1 MRMGFYE
8 KVRQENVIKYGTRV
22 SSYIPIIINQYSD
35 RTHFIYEIIQN
46 AEDARATYIKF
57 HLYKD
62 RLAIY
67 HNGRPFNEKD
77 VNGVCGI
84 ADGTKEDGTRIG
96 HFGIGFKAVYG
107 YTSTPEIYSGDF
119 CFKIVDYLNPYEI
132 DNSIGIPKSETCVV
146 LPFDK
151 KAVSKD
157 IAFSEIR
164 EALTSKISAE
174 SILMLDSI
182 SDVEI
187 SIDGN
192 RENIRINKEKGSIKG
207 SRNVFDVSLLT
218 THENKQTGEEK
229 EVESNYLFFTDAEE
243 RPTAIVFKVQG
254 KELQE
259 IKNNKIYA
267 FFPMAIESHQS
278 FLIHAPF
285 DTNPARNEILQ
296 GAEYGRNNLV
306 LIDSICMLINL
317 AFIWLRDNGYLSF
330 AGLNKAYPI
339 YEYDESN
346 ILYSI
351 CQNSIDIIN
360 DGEPIL
366 PTNTPGV
373 FKSISEICVPE
384 NMGITNVFSDND
396 LQELTGDKSL
406 FWISKEIST
415 KEYSGFKN
423 FLDKNFNLKTY
434 EWRHLVLKLTATFL
448 KRKRVEWIDLLMFN
462 IESFCVR
469 RGAQQ
474 SHFMDV
480 SNIPFVRLASG
491 EHICARKDGKLQV
504 YLNNPAICANK
515 ISADYLKRESI
526 KSFLQRALGIP
537 VYDIER
543 ETIDKILPK
552 YASKDIAF
560 KTDNHIREN
569 IEDLKEIKDAIGIN
583 PAIIDQLQDKY
594 VVTDG
599 ENWYKPA
606 DLYIRSMDKYRTGY
620 FLVRGIVDIKYLAN
634 SYFDDTVMNI
644 KLDEDFFRKIG
655 CSLGLK
661 SIHADKNEYLRAVKK
676 YIDSKTSQEIN
687 SRVLCKT
694 YISKK
699 WDWSFNFE
707 GFPELFRDITPERSR
722 DIAKFLNGHIQKFD
736 IQGELVGAND
746 QHFSGSGVDSIGAY
760 SMLGLILCHEKWV
773 YINGNPEPQR
783 PVDVDKNDLISGY
796 EPAKRLLNIL
806 PFKEVKNAL
815 FEYLESTYKNKG
827 DVDLIRKMMADPE
840 ELLKLAKAK
849 AKSDAKIAAQEE
861 KKGGLKERYEKADK
875 AQTESTEKDE
885 ESLEI
890 NPISEKGLNKR
901 SEKLEKELIESL
913 NEDTKIARGLHYTRS
928 NCDSNEV
935 KVFLNEQYR
944 GFCQICQKRIQKW
957 NGENYFEAINI
968 IKPHKLYD
976 NLANSMGLGWNTLAL
991 CPNCAA
997 EYNYCS
1003 KKISTFYEQVMSQE
1017 VVPDSEDPIEIYV
1030 EIPEGK
1036 ERRIVYTP
1044 RHFLALKK
1052 AFEVFAEEE

>member
-1 MRMGFYE
+1 MDFYE

-22 SSYIPIIINQYSD
+22 SNYIPIIINQYSD

-46 AEDARATYIKF
+46 AEDAGATYIKF
-57 HLYKD
+57 HLYID

-67 HNGRPFNEKD
+67 HNGRPFNEMD

-119 CFKIVDYLNPYEI
+119 CFKIVDYLNPYKI
-132 DNSIGIPKSETCVV
+132 DNNIGVSVSETCVV

-151 KAVSKD
+151 KTVSED
-157 IAFSEIR
+157 IAFREIR

-182 SDVEI
+182 SDLEI
-187 SIDGN
+187 CIDGN
-192 RENIRINKEKGSIKG
+192 RENVRINKEKRSIKH
-207 SRNVFDVSLLT
+207 SKNVYGISLLT

-243 RPTAIVFKVQG
+243 KPTAIVFKVEG

-296 GAEYGRNNLV
+296 GAEYGRNNLI
-306 LIDSICMLINL
+306 LIDNICQLISF

-330 AGLNKAYPI
+330 SGLNKVFPI

-351 CQNSIDIIN
+351 YQNSIDIIN
-360 DGEPIL
+360 DGKPIL
-366 PTNTPGV
+366 PTNTPGD
-373 FKSISEICVPE
+373 FKSINEICVPE

-396 LQELTGDKSL
+396 LKELVGDKNL
-406 FWISKEIST
+406 FWISKEITT
-415 KEYSGFKN
+415 KEFTSFKS

-434 EWRHLVLKLTATFL
+434 EWRHLVLNLTALFL
-448 KRKRVEWIDLLMFN
+448 RQKPIEWIDLLMLN
-462 IESFCVR
+462 IESFCIR
-469 RGAQQ
+469 RGYQQ
-474 SHFMDV
+474 SHYIDV
-480 SNIPFVRLASG
+480 SNIPFVRLISG

-504 YLNNPAICANK
+504 YLNNPAVCGNK
-515 ISADYLKRESI
+515 ISTDYLKRENI
-526 KSFLQRALGIP
+526 RSFLQHALMIP

-552 YASKDIAF
+552 YASMNIAF

-569 IEDLKEIKDAIGIN
+569 IEDLKEVKDAIGVN
-583 PAIIDQLQDKY
+583 PSIVNQLQDKY
-594 VVTDG
+594 IVTDG
-599 ENWYKPA
+599 KNWFRPC
-606 DLYIRSMDKYRTGY
+606 DLYIRSADKNRTGY
-620 FLVRGIVDIKYLAN
+620 SLVKGIVDIKYLAN

-644 KLDEDFFRKIG
+644 KLDEEFFRKIG
-655 CSLGLK
+655 CSFGLK
-661 SIHADKNEYLRAVKK
+661 AIHVEKEEYIRAVSK
-676 YIDSKTSQEIN
+676 YIDKSTAQEIN
-687 SRVLCKT
+687 SRVLSKN
-694 YISKK
+694 YVSKK
-699 WDWSFNFE
+699 WDWSFTYE
-707 GFPELFRDITPERSR
+707 GFPELFKNITPEMSR
-722 DIAKFLNGHIQKFD
+722 NIAKFLNSHIQQFD

-746 QHFSGSGVDSIGAY
+746 QHFNGSGVDSIGAY
-760 SMLGLILCHEKWV
+760 SMLGLILCYEKWI

-783 PVDVDKNDLISGY
+783 PIDVDKNDIISGY
-796 EPAKRLLNIL
+796 EPANRLLNVL

-815 FEYLESTYKNKG
+815 FMYLESTYKNKG
-827 DVDLIRKMMADPE
+827 DVDLIRKVMADPQA
-840 ELLKLAKAK
+840 LLEFAKAK
-849 AKSDAKIAAQEE
+849 AKSDAKIAAKKEE
-861 KKGGLKERYEKADK
+861 SGSLKERYGNGNKHQSDLGSSSDAPPEVD
-875 AQTESTEKDE
+875 
-885 ESLEI
+885 
-890 NPISEKGLNKR
+890 PISEKGLAKR
-901 SEKLEKELIESL
+901 SENLEKELVESL
-913 NEDTKIARGLHYTRS
+913 DKQTKVARGLNYTRR
-928 NCDSNEV
+928 NCNKEE
-935 KVFLNEQYR
+935 KIFLESQY
-944 GFCQICQKRIQKW
+944 GGMCQICKKRIKKW
-957 NGENYFEAINI
+957 NNKYYFEAINI
-968 IKPHKLYD
+968 IKPHELYD
-976 NLANSMGLGWNTLAL
+976 NLANSMGLGWNALSL

-1017 VVPDSEDPIEIYV
+1017 VEPSAEQYIEIIV

-1036 ERRIVYTP
+1036 ERRISYTP

-1052 AFEVFAEEE
+1052 AFEVFAKEE

>member
-1 MRMGFYE
+1 MDFYE
-8 KVRQENVIKYGTRV
+8 KVRQENIVKYGTRV
-22 SSYIPIIINQYSD
+22 ANYIPIIINQYSD

-46 AEDARATYIKF
+46 AEDAGATYIKF
-57 HLYKD
+57 HLFHDK
-62 RLAIY
+62 LAIY

-107 YTSTPEIYSGDF
+107 YTSTPEIYSGIF

-132 DNSIGIPKSETCVV
+132 NNSLGVSASETCVV

-157 IAFSEIR
+157 IAFNEIS

-192 RENIRINKEKGSIKG
+192 RNNIRINKEKGSIRG
-207 SRNVFDVSLLT
+207 SKNVYEVSLLT
-218 THENKQTGEEK
+218 THENKQTREAK

-254 KELQE
+254 KELQQ

-296 GAEYGRNNLV
+296 GAEYGRNNLI
-306 LIDSICMLINL
+306 LIDSICRLISL
-317 AFIWLRDNGYLSF
+317 AFIWLRDNGYLTFS
-330 AGLNKAYPI
+330 GLNKVYPI

-351 CQNSIDIIN
+351 YQNSIDIIN

-373 FKSISEICVPE
+373 FKSIDEICVPE
-384 NMGITNVFSDND
+384 NMGITNVFSDED
-396 LQELTGDKSL
+396 LKELIGDKKL

-415 KEYSGFKN
+415 KEYTGFKN
-423 FLDKNFNLKTY
+423 FLDKNFKLKTY
-434 EWRHLVLKLTATFL
+434 EWRHLVLNLTATFL
-448 KRKRVEWIDLLMFN
+448 KQKRVDWIDLLMFD

-469 RGAQQ
+469 RGTQQ
-474 SHFMDV
+474 SHYIDV
-480 SNIPFVRLASG
+480 SNIPFVRLTSG

-504 YLNNPAICANK
+504 YLNNPAVCPNK
-515 ISADYLKRESI
+515 ISADYLKRDSI

-552 YASKDIAF
+552 YASVIPAF
-560 KTDNHIREN
+560 ETSNHIKEN
-569 IEDLKEIKDAIGIN
+569 IEDLKEIKDAIVVN
-583 PAIIDQLQDKY
+583 PAIIDQLQDKHI
-594 VVTDG
+594 VTDG
-599 ENWYKPA
+599 KDWYTPR

-634 SYFDDTVMNI
+634 SYFDDTVMSI
-644 KLDEDFFRKIG
+644 KLDEDFFRKIR

-661 SIHADKNEYLRAVKK
+661 SIHVNNNEYLHAIKK

-687 SRVLCKT
+687 SRVLSKT

-707 GFPELFRDITPERSR
+707 GFPEVFNNITPEKSR
-722 DIAKFLNGHIQKFD
+722 DIAKFLNSQIQRFD

-746 QHFSGSGVDSIGAY
+746 QHFSGSSVDSVGAY
-760 SMLGLILCHEKWV
+760 SMLGLILSHEKWV

-783 PVDVDKNDLISGY
+783 PIDVDENDLISGY

-840 ELLKLAKAK
+840 GLLELAKAK
-849 AKSDAKIAAQEE
+849 AKSDAQIAAKEE
-861 KKGGLKERYEKADK
+861 KKAGLKERYENSDK
-875 AQTESTEKDE
+875 PQSESPNSDNTDDTAVEV
-885 ESLEI
+885 
-890 NPISEKGLNKR
+890 NTISEKGLIKR
-901 SEKLEKELIESL
+901 SENLEKELAESL
-913 NEDTKIARGLHYTRS
+913 ENELKITRGLSYTRRS
-928 NCDSNEV
+928 CNKDERI
-935 KVFLNEQYR
+935 FLEAEY
-944 GFCQICQKRIQKW
+944 GGMCQICQKRIRKW
-957 NGENYFEAINI
+957 NGEYYFEAINI

-976 NLANSMGLGWNTLAL
+976 NLANSMGLGWNALSL

-1003 KKISTFYEQVMSQE
+1003 KRISTFYEQVMSQE
-1017 VVPDSEDPIEIYV
+1017 VIPDSENPIEIYV

-1036 ERRIVYTP
+1036 ERRIIYSP